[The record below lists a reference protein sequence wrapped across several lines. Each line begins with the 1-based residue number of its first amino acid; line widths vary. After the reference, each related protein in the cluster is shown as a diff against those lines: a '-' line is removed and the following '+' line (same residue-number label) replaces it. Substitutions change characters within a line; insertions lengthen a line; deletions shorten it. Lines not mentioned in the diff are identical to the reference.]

1 MKNIEIN
8 GKDYPL
14 SFGIDFIRE
23 MDKRYHIDA
32 EGFPLGAGLQSAII
46 YLVQENPV
54 IIEDIILSA
63 THTLKSVPSKEGI
76 EAWIEEQAE
85 KDELEQVYADFLT
98 ALENAPMTKKKVK
111 QMKEAME
118 QVEND

>member
-8 GKDYPL
+8 GKDYTL

-46 YLVQENPV
+46 YLIQENPV
-54 IIEDIILSA
+54 IIEEKRMNEILGKTNNKPVSQDLIERA
-63 THTLKSVPSKEGI
+63 KRIQKMRKEG
-76 EAWIEEQAE
+76 
-85 KDELEQVYADFLT
+85 
-98 ALENAPMTKKKVK
+98 N
-111 QMKEAME
+111 
-118 QVEND
+118 